1 MEKTSLSL
9 GNAQVLA
16 TLRLPYRKA
25 TGWYIGQTTAWDSW
39 QMHSVWPRVS
49 LNSYMPRPSPP
60 ISKNTVSKKYFST
73 WRRKQ
78 RRGGGMDDGDFTRSH
93 WKSWEWCLP
102 AAPGYSWL
110 GSLSCRCNL
119 GKRPSPSKVR
129 KGQGSSCCGGGEA
142 TWNEGLVEQAWTE
155 LLPGF
160 AFITRGNCSASPLP
174 GRGMSACAKGLRWD
188 AASTWWEEKQLG
200 FSNKWG
206 KKSEKMSY
214 EEHGRKKKKFENHW
228 IIILW

>member
-1 MEKTSLSL
+1 MRL
-9 GNAQVLA
+9 LA
-16 TLRLPYRKA
+16 DA
-25 TGWYIGQTTAWDSW
+25 FSTA
-39 QMHSVWPRVS
+39 
-49 LNSYMPRPSPP
+49 PSEPQFLYASTFPPP

-119 GKRPSPSKVR
+119 GKRPSPSKVS

-155 LLPGF
+155 RLPGF
-160 AFITRGNCSASPLP
+160 AFITRGNHGTSPLP
-174 GRGMSACAKGLRWD
+174 GRRMSACAKGLKRD

-206 KKSEKMSY
+206 KKSEKISY
-214 EEHGRKKKKFENHW
+214 EEHGRRKKKKKKFENHW